1 MTLLLWDLDGTL
13 INSGPVVTSTL
24 KKVLF
29 DVTGVETVE
38 ADLMKY
44 IGPPLHETMD
54 EFSVDEAQAEQL
66 TTAYMTAYHERMY
79 ETPLFDGVRDV
90 LAQLS
95 ERYEMAMATSKNE
108 DNAVLLAE
116 HLEIAPYFDVIKG
129 STPEIITKA
138 DVIGE
143 VLKETSSEK
152 AVMIGDRIHDIE
164 GAAVYDI
171 PTIIVG
177 WGAAPESE
185 RAQAW
190 KIAETPADIE
200 TILAKAGL

>member
-38 ADLMKY
+38 ADLIKY

>member
-66 TTAYMTAYHERMY
+66 TTEYMTAYHERMY

-190 KIAETPADIE
+190 TIAETPADIE
-200 TILAKAGL
+200 TILAEAGL